1 MSGDPILSSLRAALR
16 GSATAAGPGS
26 PAQPAVALPPMPG
39 PDAPTIDQARAV
51 VQRATALLDYAVS
64 GRDLKAMTSALK
76 EAREALKLL
85 GQFTGDLASGQ
96 AVQVIFEHPAARDF
110 VTRALGHVQAI
121 LAERLG
127 DDAVREA
134 MAELARRIEAERSAA
149 GQAAPPAPKGVAGG
163 GRMLGA

>member
-16 GSATAAGPGS
+16 GSATAAGP
-26 PAQPAVALPPMPG
+26 AKPAVTLPPMPA

-51 VQRATALLDYAVS
+51 VLRATALLDYAVSS

-127 DDAVREA
+127 EDAVREA